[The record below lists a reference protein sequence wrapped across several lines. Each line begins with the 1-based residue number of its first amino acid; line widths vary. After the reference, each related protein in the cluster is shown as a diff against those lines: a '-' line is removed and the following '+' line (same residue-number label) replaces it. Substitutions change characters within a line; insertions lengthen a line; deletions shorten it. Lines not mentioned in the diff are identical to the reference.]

1 MDACCWWWWLL
12 GALLLLLP
20 PLLFMEAF
28 GALRFQLKIGSY
40 CALCLLFSALA
51 VPVCLIRR
59 GGRSADNMS
68 VVRAFGRLLKYAYG
82 VRFEVQGLENFNVEG
97 PYVVISNHQSILDM
111 MGLFEILP
119 DRCVQIAK
127 KELLYAGPAGLVAYL
142 AGVVY
147 INRKRTSDAK
157 TIMAEVAQTMLK
169 ENLKIWVY
177 PEGTRNNSGDLLPFK
192 KGAFHLAI
200 QAQVP
205 IIPVVYASYHTFYNN
220 ARNFFTTGNVKVEVL
235 PRIETRGLTGEDV
248 SDLTEKCHRI
258 MRRTFFQLSNKAEE
272 NSGSAPTA
280 Q

>member
-1 MDACCWWWWLL
+1 MDGCWLLLL

-20 PLLFMEAF
+20 PLLLMEAF
-28 GALRFQLKIGSY
+28 GALRFRLKIISY
-40 CALCLLFSALA
+40 CALCVLLSALA
-51 VPVCLIRR
+51 VPVCLLKS

-68 VVRAFGRLLKYAYG
+68 VVRAFGRVMKYVYG
-82 VRFEVQGLENFNVEG
+82 MRFEVKGLENFNIEG
-97 PYVVISNHQSILDM
+97 PCVVISNHQSVLDM

-127 KELLYAGPAGLVAYL
+127 KELLYAGPAGIVAYL

-157 TIMAEVAQTMLK
+157 SIMAEVAQTMLK
-169 ENLKIWVY
+169 ENLKVWVY
-177 PEGTRNNSGDLLPFK
+177 PEGTRNNNGDLLPFK

-205 IIPVVYASYHTFYNN
+205 IIPVVYASYHTFYNQS
-220 ARNFFTTGNVKVEVL
+220 RNLFRTGKIKVEVL
-235 PRIETRGLTGEDV
+235 PRVETKDLMEENA
-248 SDLTEKCHRI
+248 SELTEKCYTM
-258 MRRTFFQLSNKAEE
+258 MRETFFQLSNKADETR
-272 NSGSAPTA
+272 GSVLAA